1 MPAVLTSITSEIA
14 LNKGEA
20 RLPVFHQL
28 PGQKNISRTF
38 QALSP
43 EYEEPCSL
51 RLNQDGEENLLSYR
65 FLNWVLLVYHL
76 H

>member
-1 MPAVLTSITSEIA
+1 MHAMLTSVTSEIA
-14 LNKGEA
+14 LNTAEA

-38 QALSP
+38 QVLSP
-43 EYEEPCSL
+43 EYEAPCSL
-51 RLNQDGEENLLSYR
+51 RLNRDGEENLLSR
-65 FLNWVLLVYHL
+65 WFLNWVLLVYHL